1 MKTASLHQAKSQ
13 LSRLVDAALTG
24 EEVVIARSGTPLV
37 RLVPVQAPKQRR
49 QLGLDAGKIFISDDF
64 DAPMPEL
71 ERLFYGEEPN
81 GDPDPA

>member
-1 MKTASLHQAKSQ
+1 MKTASLHQAQSQ
-13 LSRLVDAALTG
+13 LARLVEAALTG
-24 EEVVIARSGTPLV
+24 EEVIIARSGTPLV
-37 RLVPVQAPKQRR
+37 RLVPVRSPKQRR

>member
-1 MKTASLHQAKSQ
+1 MKTASLHQARSQ
-13 LSRLVDAALTG
+13 LSLLVDAALTG

-37 RLVPVQAPKQRR
+37 RLVPIQSPGQRR

-71 ERLFYGEEPN
+71 ERLFYGEDPD